1 MRRLLSNESENRR
14 KLQLLSAII
23 IITGYLILYA
33 VFQITSDSEKHNIS
47 QEADKVMD
55 FLQSSCQK
63 YDDYQLGNQVEN
75 LQNLQLK
82 AENLRRYLNDIV
94 LSSNDQLAQFEED
107 QSLTGIWILDADLNT
122 EYYADRDQMERSNLL
137 EQILSEDNVAN
148 VQQYPQKSY
157 AERIVL
163 DDISYDYVIISRE
176 DRDGVIICYED
187 VTADDED
194 MSEFSLNSLLS
205 GDSFRNNAIIVITDG
220 KQILCS
226 NAKEQVGRMMEKCP
240 AVDIEDGEASDSD
253 HGMFQM
259 NSNGDNWYGK
269 HGIYRDY
276 YLYVFYKDSDVFSDR
291 QPVVV
296 ITLALYIFGCL
307 SLIILV
313 QYIRRSKM
321 KRKEKEYHL
330 INVIASIYSA
340 NLALYPEDNIWK
352 PIVMSKRLEKVIS
365 HITQADRMLD
375 AFNRE
380 RVASAYQ
387 EAFGEFLKL
396 KDLEERLG
404 DRRFIGYTFE
414 DVEGLWYQT
423 LLIPQKSEQD
433 DHKQIVMLVI
443 RDVSEQKRKE
453 MTYQEDLRVTA
464 EEAERAN
471 AVKTDF
477 LKRMSHDIRTPING
491 IRGMVNVGKNHIH
504 DVDKIDECLDEIMR
518 SSDML
523 VDLVNNVL
531 NMSKLESGGIQL
543 TEEAFDLQEMLDD
556 VKRFVNVQAEQKQI
570 SLQID
575 AAEVEHYHL
584 IGSPLHI
591 RQIFQN
597 IIENAVKFNMD
608 SGSVNVVC
616 RELASDEKNTV
627 ELEMVCADTGIGMS
641 EEFQKHVFEA
651 FVQEDTSARTTY
663 SGIGLGLAITKKLVN
678 CMDGEIS
685 FESERGIGTVF
696 TVKLP
701 VQIDRAYYQLSEKK
715 DPLQVMKGLRILLVE
730 DNELNMEI
738 TKYIMTEQGAVVTEA
753 WNGKEAVD
761 IYESCESGTFD
772 VILMDIMMPVMNGLE
787 AARCIRASEKEDAQS
802 IPIIAVSANAFDDDI
817 AQSLAAGMNMHLAK
831 PLEFQKVIEAIAALV
846 VQ

>member
-47 QEADKVMD
+47 QEADEVMD

-107 QSLTGIWILDADLNT
+107 QSLTGIWILDANLNT
-122 EYYADRDQMERSNLL
+122 EYYADHDQVERSNLL
-137 EQILSEDNVAN
+137 EQILSEDNAAN
-148 VQQYPQKSY
+148 VLRYPQKSY

-163 DDISYDYVIISRE
+163 DDISYDYVIIARE

-220 KQILCS
+220 KRILCS

-240 AVDIEDGEASDSD
+240 VADIEDGEASDSD
-253 HGMFQM
+253 YGMFQM

-269 HGIYRDY
+269 HDIYREY

-291 QPVVV
+291 QP
-296 ITLALYIFGCL
+296 IMIMTLALYVFGCL

-313 QYIRRSKM
+313 QYIKRSKM

-340 NLALYPEDNIWK
+340 NLALYPEENIWK
-352 PIVMSKRLEKVIS
+352 PIVMSKRLEKVIG

-380 RVASAYQ
+380 QVAPAYQ

-616 RELASDEKNTV
+616 RELASDENTV
-627 ELEMVCADTGIGMS
+627 ELEMVCTDTGIGMS

-685 FESERGIGTVF
+685 FESEQGIGTVF

-701 VQIDRAYYQLSEKK
+701 VQIDRAYYQLAEKK
-715 DPLQVMKGLRILLVE
+715 DPLQVMKGLQILLVE

-738 TKYIMTEQGAVVTEA
+738 TKYMMTEQGAVVTEA
-753 WNGKEAVD
+753 WNGKEATD
-761 IYESCESGTFD
+761 IYESCEAGTFD

-817 AQSLAAGMNMHLAK
+817 AQSLAAGMNIHLAK

>member
-1 MRRLLSNESENRR
+1 MRRLLSNESKNRR
-14 KLQLLSAII
+14 KLQLLSAIM

-33 VFQITSDSEKHNIS
+33 VFQITSNSEKRNIS
-47 QEADKVMD
+47 QEADEVLE

-63 YDDYQLGNQVEN
+63 YDDYQLGNQVDN

-82 AENLRRYLNDIV
+82 AENLCRYLNDIV
-94 LSSNDQLAQFEED
+94 LSSNDQLVQFEED

-137 EQILSEDNVAN
+137 EQILSEDNAAN

-163 DDISYDYVIISRE
+163 DDSSYDYVIIARE

-220 KQILCS
+220 KQVLCS

-240 AVDIEDGEASDSD
+240 AADIENGEASDSD

-259 NSNGDNWYGK
+259 TSNGYNWYGK
-269 HGIYRDY
+269 HDIYREY

-296 ITLALYIFGCL
+296 TTLALYIFGCL
-307 SLIILV
+307 SLIILA
-313 QYIRRSKM
+313 QYIRRTKM

-340 NLALYPEDNIWK
+340 NLALYPEENIWK

-375 AFNRE
+375 TFNRE
-380 RVASAYQ
+380 RVAPAYQ

-414 DVEGLWYQT
+414 DVEGLWYQA
-423 LLIPQKSEQD
+423 LLIPQKFEQD

-477 LKRMSHDIRTPING
+477 LKRMSHDMRTPING
-491 IRGMVNVGKNHIH
+491 IRGLANVGKNHIH
-504 DVDKIDECLDEIMR
+504 DVDKIEECLDEIMR

-556 VKRFVNVQAEQKQI
+556 VERFVNVQAERKQI
-570 SLQID
+570 SLQINS
-575 AAEVEHYHL
+575 AEVEHYHL

-616 RELASDEKNTV
+616 REFVSDENTV

-651 FVQEDTSARTTY
+651 FTQEDTSARTTY

-678 CMDGEIS
+678 CMNGEVS

-715 DPLQVMKGLRILLVE
+715 DPLQVMKGLQILLVE

-738 TKYIMTEQGAVVTEA
+738 TEYMMTEQGAVVTEA
-753 WNGKEAVD
+753 WNGKEAAD

-802 IPIIAVSANAFDDDI
+802 IPIIALSANAFDDDI

>member
-1 MRRLLSNESENRR
+1 MRRLLSNESKNRR
-14 KLQLLSAII
+14 KLQLLSAIM

-33 VFQITSDSEKHNIS
+33 VFQITSNSEKRNIS
-47 QEADKVMD
+47 QEADEVME

-82 AENLRRYLNDIV
+82 AENLCRYLNDIV

-137 EQILSEDNVAN
+137 EQILSEDNAAN

-163 DDISYDYVIISRE
+163 DDSSYDYVIIARE

-220 KQILCS
+220 KQVLCS

-269 HGIYRDY
+269 HDIYREY

-296 ITLALYIFGCL
+296 TTLALYIFGCL
-307 SLIILV
+307 SLIILA
-313 QYIRRSKM
+313 QYIRRTKM

-340 NLALYPEDNIWK
+340 NLALYPEENIWK

-375 AFNRE
+375 TFNRE
-380 RVASAYQ
+380 RVAPAYQ

-414 DVEGLWYQT
+414 DVEGLWYQA
-423 LLIPQKSEQD
+423 LLIPQKFEQD

-477 LKRMSHDIRTPING
+477 LKRMSHDMRTPING
-491 IRGMVNVGKNHIH
+491 IRGLANVGKNHIH
-504 DVDKIDECLDEIMR
+504 DVDKIEECLDEIMR

-556 VKRFVNVQAEQKQI
+556 VERFVNVQAERKQI
-570 SLQID
+570 SLQINS
-575 AAEVEHYHL
+575 AEVEHYHL

-616 RELASDEKNTV
+616 REFVSDENTV

-651 FVQEDTSARTTY
+651 FTQEDTSARTTY

-678 CMDGEIS
+678 CMNGEVS

-715 DPLQVMKGLRILLVE
+715 DPLQVMKGLQILLVE

-738 TKYIMTEQGAVVTEA
+738 TEYMLTEQGAVVTEA
-753 WNGKEAVD
+753 WNGKEAAD

-802 IPIIAVSANAFDDDI
+802 IPIIALSANAFDDDI

>member
-1 MRRLLSNESENRR
+1 MRRLLSNESKNRR
-14 KLQLLSAII
+14 KLQLLSAIM

-33 VFQITSDSEKHNIS
+33 VFQITSNSEKRNIS
-47 QEADKVMD
+47 QEADEVLE
-55 FLQSSCQK
+55 FLRSSCQK
-63 YDDYQLGNQVEN
+63 YDDYQLGNQVDN

-82 AENLRRYLNDIV
+82 AENLCRYLNDIV
-94 LSSNDQLAQFEED
+94 LSSNDQLVQFEED

-137 EQILSEDNVAN
+137 EQILSEDNAAN

-163 DDISYDYVIISRE
+163 DDSSYDYVIIARE

-220 KQILCS
+220 KQVLCS

-269 HGIYRDY
+269 HDIYREY

-291 QPVVV
+291 QPIMVM
-296 ITLALYIFGCL
+296 TLALYIFGCL

-340 NLALYPEDNIWK
+340 NLALYPEENIWK

-375 AFNRE
+375 TFNRE
-380 RVASAYQ
+380 QVAPAYQ

-414 DVEGLWYQT
+414 DVEGIWYQA
-423 LLIPQKSEQD
+423 LLIPQKFEQD

-477 LKRMSHDIRTPING
+477 LRRMSHDMRTPING
-491 IRGMVNVGKNHIH
+491 IRGLVNVGKNHIH
-504 DVDKIDECLDEIMR
+504 DVDKIEECLDEIMR

-523 VDLVNNVL
+523 ADLVNNVL

-543 TEEAFDLQEMLDD
+543 TEESFDLQEMLDD
-556 VKRFVNVQAEQKQI
+556 VERFVNVQAERKQI
-570 SLQID
+570 RLQINS
-575 AAEVEHYHL
+575 AEVEHYHL

-591 RQIFQN
+591 CQIFQN
-597 IIENAVKFNMD
+597 IIENAVKFSMD

-616 RELASDEKNTV
+616 RELASDENTV

-651 FVQEDTSARTTY
+651 FVQEDTSVRTTY

-715 DPLQVMKGLRILLVE
+715 DSLQVMKGLQILLVE

-738 TKYIMTEQGAVVTEA
+738 TEYMLTEQGAVVTEA
-753 WNGKEAVD
+753 WNGKEAAD

-802 IPIIAVSANAFDDDI
+802 IPIIALSANGFDDDI

>member
-47 QEADKVMD
+47 QKADEVLE

-63 YDDYQLGNQVEN
+63 YDDYQLGNQVES

-82 AENLRRYLNDIV
+82 AENLCRYLNDIV

-761 IYESCESGTFD
+761 IYESCESGTFY

>member
-1 MRRLLSNESENRR
+1 MRRLLSNESKNRR
-14 KLQLLSAII
+14 KLQLLSAIM

-33 VFQITSDSEKHNIS
+33 VFQITSNSEKRNIS
-47 QEADKVMD
+47 QKADEVLE

-82 AENLRRYLNDIV
+82 AENLCRYLNDIV

-137 EQILSEDNVAN
+137 EQILSEDNAAN

-163 DDISYDYVIISRE
+163 DDSSYDYVIIARE

-220 KQILCS
+220 KQVLCS

-259 NSNGDNWYGK
+259 TSNGDNWYGK
-269 HGIYRDY
+269 HDIYREY

-296 ITLALYIFGCL
+296 MTLALYIFGCL
-307 SLIILV
+307 SLTILA
-313 QYIRRSKM
+313 QYIRRTKM

-340 NLALYPEDNIWK
+340 NLALYPEENIWK

-375 AFNRE
+375 TFNRE
-380 RVASAYQ
+380 RVAPAYQ

-414 DVEGLWYQT
+414 DVEGLWYQA
-423 LLIPQKSEQD
+423 LLIPQKFEQD

-477 LKRMSHDIRTPING
+477 LKRMSHDMRTPING
-491 IRGMVNVGKNHIH
+491 IRGLANVGKNHIH
-504 DVDKIDECLDEIMR
+504 DVDKIEECLDEIMR

-556 VKRFVNVQAEQKQI
+556 VERFVNVQAERKQI
-570 SLQID
+570 SLQINS
-575 AAEVEHYHL
+575 AEVEHYHL

-616 RELASDEKNTV
+616 REFVSDENTV

-651 FVQEDTSARTTY
+651 FTQEDTSARTTY

-678 CMDGEIS
+678 CMNGEVS

-715 DPLQVMKGLRILLVE
+715 DPLQVMKGLQILLVE

-738 TKYIMTEQGAVVTEA
+738 TEYMMTEQGAVVTEA
-753 WNGKEAVD
+753 WNGKEAAD

-802 IPIIAVSANAFDDDI
+802 IPIIALSANAFDDDI

>member
-1 MRRLLSNESENRR
+1 MRRLLSNESKNRR
-14 KLQLLSAII
+14 KLQLLSAIM

-33 VFQITSDSEKHNIS
+33 VFQITSNSEKRNIS
-47 QEADKVMD
+47 QEADEVME

-82 AENLRRYLNDIV
+82 AENLCRYLNDIV

-137 EQILSEDNVAN
+137 EQILSEDNAAN

-163 DDISYDYVIISRE
+163 DDSSYDYVIIARE

-220 KQILCS
+220 KQVLCS

-269 HGIYRDY
+269 HDIYREY
-276 YLYVFYKDSDVFSDR
+276 YLYVFYKDSDVFSNR
-291 QPVVV
+291 QSVVV
-296 ITLALYIFGCL
+296 TTLALYIFGCL
-307 SLIILV
+307 SLIILA
-313 QYIRRSKM
+313 QYIRRTKM

-340 NLALYPEDNIWK
+340 NLALYPEENIWK

-375 AFNRE
+375 TFNRE
-380 RVASAYQ
+380 RVAPAYQ

-414 DVEGLWYQT
+414 DVEGLWYQA
-423 LLIPQKSEQD
+423 LLIPQKFEQD

-477 LKRMSHDIRTPING
+477 LKRMSHDMRTPING
-491 IRGMVNVGKNHIH
+491 IRGLVNVGKNHIH
-504 DVDKIDECLDEIMR
+504 DVDKIEECLDEIMR

-523 VDLVNNVL
+523 ADLVNNVL

-556 VKRFVNVQAEQKQI
+556 VERFVNVQAERKQI
-570 SLQID
+570 SLQIN

-616 RELASDEKNTV
+616 RELVSDENTV

-651 FVQEDTSARTTY
+651 FTQEDTSARTTY

-678 CMDGEIS
+678 CMNGEVS

-715 DPLQVMKGLRILLVE
+715 DPLQVMKGLQILLVE

-738 TKYIMTEQGAVVTEA
+738 TEYMMTEQGAVVTEA
-753 WNGKEAVD
+753 WNGKEAAD

-802 IPIIAVSANAFDDDI
+802 IPIIALSANAFDDDI

>member
-1 MRRLLSNESENRR
+1 MRRLLSNESKNRR
-14 KLQLLSAII
+14 KLQLLSAIM

-33 VFQITSDSEKHNIS
+33 VFQITSNSEKRNIS
-47 QEADKVMD
+47 QEADEVLE

-82 AENLRRYLNDIV
+82 AENLCRYLNDIV

-122 EYYADRDQMERSNLL
+122 EYYADRDQVERSNLL
-137 EQILSEDNVAN
+137 EQILSEDNAAN

-163 DDISYDYVIISRE
+163 DDISYDYVIIARE

-220 KQILCS
+220 KQVLCS

-259 NSNGDNWYGK
+259 TSNGDNWYGK
-269 HGIYRDY
+269 HDIYREY

-296 ITLALYIFGCL
+296 MTLALYIFGCL
-307 SLIILV
+307 SLTILA
-313 QYIRRSKM
+313 QYIRRTKM

-340 NLALYPEDNIWK
+340 NLALYPEENIWK

-375 AFNRE
+375 TFNRE
-380 RVASAYQ
+380 RVAPAYQ

-414 DVEGLWYQT
+414 DVEGLWYQA
-423 LLIPQKSEQD
+423 LLIPQKFEQD

-477 LKRMSHDIRTPING
+477 LKRMSHDMRTPING
-491 IRGMVNVGKNHIH
+491 IRGLANVGKNHIH
-504 DVDKIDECLDEIMR
+504 DVDKIEECLDEIMR

-556 VKRFVNVQAEQKQI
+556 VERFVNVQAERKQI
-570 SLQID
+570 SLQINS
-575 AAEVEHYHL
+575 AEVEHYHL

-616 RELASDEKNTV
+616 REFVSDENTV

-651 FVQEDTSARTTY
+651 FTQEDTSARTTY

-678 CMDGEIS
+678 CMNGEVS

-715 DPLQVMKGLRILLVE
+715 DPLQVMKGLQILLVE

-738 TKYIMTEQGAVVTEA
+738 TEYMMTEQGAVVTEA
-753 WNGKEAVD
+753 WNGKEAAD

-802 IPIIAVSANAFDDDI
+802 IPIIALSANAFDDDI

>member
-14 KLQLLSAII
+14 KLQLLSAIMI
-23 IITGYLILYA
+23 IIGYLILYA
-33 VFQITSDSEKHNIS
+33 VFQITSNSEKHNIS
-47 QEADKVMD
+47 READDVME

-63 YDDYQLGNQVEN
+63 YDDYQLGNQIEN

-82 AENLRRYLNDIV
+82 AENLCRYLNDIV
-94 LSSNDQLAQFEED
+94 LSSNDQLVQFEED

-122 EYYADRDQMERSNLL
+122 EYYADHDQAERSNLL
-137 EQILSEDNVAN
+137 EQILSEDNAAN
-148 VQQYPQKSY
+148 VLQYPQKSY

-163 DDISYDYVIISRE
+163 DDISYDYVIIARE

-187 VTADDED
+187 VTTDDED

-220 KQILCS
+220 KQVLCS

-240 AVDIEDGEASDSD
+240 AANIEDGEASDSD
-253 HGMFQM
+253 YGMFQM

-269 HGIYRDY
+269 HDIYREY

-291 QPVVV
+291 QPVMI
-296 ITLALYIFGCL
+296 ITLALYVFGCL
-307 SLIILV
+307 SLIVLM
-313 QYIRRSKM
+313 QYIKRSKM

-340 NLALYPEDNIWK
+340 NLALYPEENIWK
-352 PIVMSKRLEKVIS
+352 PIVMSKRLEKVIG

-380 RVASAYQ
+380 RVAPAYQ

-414 DVEGLWYQT
+414 DVEGLWYQA

-491 IRGMVNVGKNHIH
+491 IRGLVNVGKNHIH

-616 RELASDEKNTV
+616 RELASDENIV

-685 FESERGIGTVF
+685 FESKQGIGTVF

-701 VQIDRAYYQLSEKK
+701 VQIDRAYYQPAEKK
-715 DPLQVMKGLRILLVE
+715 DPLQVMKGLQILLVE

>member
-14 KLQLLSAII
+14 KLQLLSAIM

-33 VFQITSDSEKHNIS
+33 VFQITSNSEKHNIS
-47 QEADKVMD
+47 READDVME

-82 AENLRRYLNDIV
+82 AENLCRYLNDIV

-122 EYYADRDQMERSNLL
+122 EYYADHDQVERSNLL

-163 DDISYDYVIISRE
+163 DNISYDYVIIARE

-205 GDSFRNNAIIVITDG
+205 GDSFRNNAIIVVTDG
-220 KQILCS
+220 KQVLCS

-240 AVDIEDGEASDSD
+240 AANIEDGEASDSD
-253 HGMFQM
+253 YEMFQM

-269 HGIYRDY
+269 HDIYREY

-291 QPVVV
+291 QPVMI
-296 ITLALYIFGCL
+296 ITLALYVFGCL
-307 SLIILV
+307 SLIILM
-313 QYIRRSKM
+313 QYIKRSKM

-340 NLALYPEDNIWK
+340 NLALYPEENIWK
-352 PIVMSKRLEKVIS
+352 PIVMSKRLEKVIG

-380 RVASAYQ
+380 RVAPAYQ

-396 KDLEERLG
+396 EDLEERLG

-414 DVEGLWYQT
+414 DVEGLWYQA
-423 LLIPQKSEQD
+423 LLIPQKYEQD
-433 DHKQIVMLVI
+433 NHKQIVMLVI

-453 MTYQEDLRVTA
+453 MTYQEELRVTA

-477 LKRMSHDIRTPING
+477 LRRMSHDIRTPING
-491 IRGMVNVGKNHIH
+491 IRGLVNVGKNHIH
-504 DVDKIDECLDEIMR
+504 DVDKIAECLDEIMR

-556 VKRFVNVQAEQKQI
+556 VKRFVNVQAERKQI

-616 RELASDEKNTV
+616 RELASDENTA

-678 CMDGEIS
+678 CMNGEIS
-685 FESERGIGTVF
+685 FESKQGIGTVF

-701 VQIDRAYYQLSEKK
+701 VQIDRAYYQLAEKK
-715 DPLQVMKGLRILLVE
+715 DPLQVMKGLQILLVE

-738 TKYIMTEQGAVVTEA
+738 TEYIMTEQGAVVTEA

-802 IPIIAVSANAFDDDI
+802 IPIIAISANAFNDDI

>member
-14 KLQLLSAII
+14 KLQLLSAIM

-33 VFQITSDSEKHNIS
+33 VFQITSNSEKHNIS
-47 QEADKVMD
+47 READDVME

-63 YDDYQLGNQVEN
+63 YDDYQLGNQIEN

-82 AENLRRYLNDIV
+82 AENLCRYLNDIV

-122 EYYADRDQMERSNLL
+122 EYYADQDQVERSNLL
-137 EQILSEDNVAN
+137 EQILSEDNAAN
-148 VQQYPQKSY
+148 VLQYPQKSY

-163 DDISYDYVIISRE
+163 DDISYDYVIIARE

-187 VTADDED
+187 VTTDDED

-205 GDSFRNNAIIVITDG
+205 GDSFRNNAIIVVTDG
-220 KQILCS
+220 KQVLCS

-240 AVDIEDGEASDSD
+240 AANIEDGEASDSD
-253 HGMFQM
+253 YGMFQM

-269 HGIYRDY
+269 HDIYREY

-291 QPVVV
+291 QPVMI
-296 ITLALYIFGCL
+296 ITLALYVFGCL
-307 SLIILV
+307 SLIILM
-313 QYIRRSKM
+313 QYIKRSKM

-340 NLALYPEDNIWK
+340 NLALYPEENIWK
-352 PIVMSKRLEKVIS
+352 PIVMSKRLEKVIG

-380 RVASAYQ
+380 RVAPAYQ

-414 DVEGLWYQT
+414 DVEGLWYQA
-423 LLIPQKSEQD
+423 LLIPQKYEQD
-433 DHKQIVMLVI
+433 NHKQIVMLVI

-453 MTYQEDLRVTA
+453 MTYQEELRVTA

-477 LKRMSHDIRTPING
+477 LRRMSHDIRTPING
-491 IRGMVNVGKNHIH
+491 IRGLVNVGKNHIH
-504 DVDKIDECLDEIMR
+504 DVDKIEECLDEIMR

-556 VKRFVNVQAEQKQI
+556 VERFVNVQAERKQI
-570 SLQID
+570 SLQIN

-616 RELASDEKNTV
+616 RELASDGNTA

-715 DPLQVMKGLRILLVE
+715 DPLQVMKGLQILLVE

-738 TKYIMTEQGAVVTEA
+738 TEYIMTEQGAVVTEA

-802 IPIIAVSANAFDDDI
+802 IPIIAISANAFNDDI

>member
-1 MRRLLSNESENRR
+1 MRRLLSNESKNRR
-14 KLQLLSAII
+14 KLQLLSAIM

-33 VFQITSDSEKHNIS
+33 VFQITSNSEKRNIS
-47 QEADKVMD
+47 QEADEVLE

-82 AENLRRYLNDIV
+82 AENLCRYLNDIV

-137 EQILSEDNVAN
+137 EQILSEDNAAN

-163 DDISYDYVIISRE
+163 DDSSYDYVIIARE

-220 KQILCS
+220 KQVLCS

-259 NSNGDNWYGK
+259 TSNGDNWYGK
-269 HGIYRDY
+269 HDIYREY

-296 ITLALYIFGCL
+296 MTLALYIFGCL
-307 SLIILV
+307 SLTILA
-313 QYIRRSKM
+313 QYIRRTKM

-340 NLALYPEDNIWK
+340 NLALYPEENIWK

-375 AFNRE
+375 TFNRE
-380 RVASAYQ
+380 RVAPAYQ

-414 DVEGLWYQT
+414 DVEGLWYQA
-423 LLIPQKSEQD
+423 LLIPQKFEQD

-477 LKRMSHDIRTPING
+477 LKRMSHDMRTPING
-491 IRGMVNVGKNHIH
+491 IRGLANVGKNHIH
-504 DVDKIDECLDEIMR
+504 DVDKIEECLDEIMR

-556 VKRFVNVQAEQKQI
+556 VERFVNVQAERKQI
-570 SLQID
+570 SLQINS
-575 AAEVEHYHL
+575 AEVEHYHL

-616 RELASDEKNTV
+616 REFVSDENTV

-651 FVQEDTSARTTY
+651 FTQEDTSARTTY

-678 CMDGEIS
+678 CMNGEVS

-715 DPLQVMKGLRILLVE
+715 DPLQVMKGLQILLVE

-738 TKYIMTEQGAVVTEA
+738 TEYMMTEQGAVVTEA
-753 WNGKEAVD
+753 WNGKEAAD

-787 AARCIRASEKEDAQS
+787 ATRCIRASEKEDAQS
-802 IPIIAVSANAFDDDI
+802 IPIIALSANAFDDDI

>member
-1 MRRLLSNESENRR
+1 MRRLLSNESKNRR
-14 KLQLLSAII
+14 KLQLLSAIM

-33 VFQITSDSEKHNIS
+33 VFQITSNSEKRNIS
-47 QEADKVMD
+47 QEADEVME

-82 AENLRRYLNDIV
+82 AENLCRYLNDIV

-137 EQILSEDNVAN
+137 EQILSEDNAAN

-163 DDISYDYVIISRE
+163 DDSSYDYVIIARE

-220 KQILCS
+220 KQVLCS

-259 NSNGDNWYGK
+259 TSNGDNWYGK
-269 HGIYRDY
+269 HDIYREY

-296 ITLALYIFGCL
+296 MTLALYIFGCL
-307 SLIILV
+307 SLTILA
-313 QYIRRSKM
+313 QYIRRTKM

-340 NLALYPEDNIWK
+340 NLALYPEENIWK

-375 AFNRE
+375 TFNRE
-380 RVASAYQ
+380 RVAPAYQ

-414 DVEGLWYQT
+414 DVEGLWYQA
-423 LLIPQKSEQD
+423 LLIPQKFEQD

-477 LKRMSHDIRTPING
+477 LKRMSHDMRTPING
-491 IRGMVNVGKNHIH
+491 IRGLVNVGKNHIH
-504 DVDKIDECLDEIMR
+504 DVDKIEECLDEIMR

-523 VDLVNNVL
+523 ADLVNNVL

-556 VKRFVNVQAEQKQI
+556 VERFVNVQAERKQI
-570 SLQID
+570 SLQIN

-616 RELASDEKNTV
+616 RELVSDENTV

-651 FVQEDTSARTTY
+651 FTQEDTSARTTY

-678 CMDGEIS
+678 CMNGEVS

-715 DPLQVMKGLRILLVE
+715 DPLQVMKGLQILLVE

-738 TKYIMTEQGAVVTEA
+738 TEYMMTEQGAVVTEA
-753 WNGKEAVD
+753 WNGKEAAD

-802 IPIIAVSANAFDDDI
+802 IPIIALSANAFDDDI

>member
-1 MRRLLSNESENRR
+1 MRRLLSNESKNRR

-23 IITGYLILYA
+23 IITGYLILYV
-33 VFQITSDSEKHNIS
+33 VFQITSNSEKHNIS
-47 QEADKVMD
+47 QEADEVLE

-63 YDDYQLGNQVEN
+63 YDDYQLGNQVDN

-82 AENLRRYLNDIV
+82 AENLCRYLNDIV

-148 VQQYPQKSY
+148 VQKYPQKSY

-163 DDISYDYVIISRE
+163 DDSSYDYVIIARE

-226 NAKEQVGRMMEKCP
+226 NAKEQVGWMMEKCP

-259 NSNGDNWYGK
+259 TSNGDNWYGK
-269 HGIYRDY
+269 HDIYREY
-276 YLYVFYKDSDVFSDR
+276 YLYVFYKDSDVFSNR
-291 QPVVV
+291 QSVVV
-296 ITLALYIFGCL
+296 MTLALYVFGCL
-307 SLIILV
+307 SLIILA
-313 QYIRRSKM
+313 QYIRRTKM

-340 NLALYPEDNIWK
+340 NLALYPEENTWK

-375 AFNRE
+375 TFNRE
-380 RVASAYQ
+380 RVAPAYQ

-414 DVEGLWYQT
+414 DVEGLWYQA
-423 LLIPQKSEQD
+423 LLIPQKFEQD

-477 LKRMSHDIRTPING
+477 LKRMSHDMRTPING
-491 IRGMVNVGKNHIH
+491 IRGLVNIGKNHIH
-504 DVDKIDECLDEIMR
+504 DVDKIEECLDEIMR

-543 TEEAFDLQEMLDD
+543 TEEAFDLQEMLND
-556 VKRFVNVQAEQKQI
+556 VERFVNVQAERKQI
-570 SLQID
+570 SLQINS
-575 AAEVEHYHL
+575 AEVEHYHL

-591 RQIFQN
+591 HQIFQN
-597 IIENAVKFNMD
+597 IIENAVKFSMD

-616 RELASDEKNTV
+616 RELARDENTV

-651 FVQEDTSARTTY
+651 FVQEDTSVRTTY

-715 DPLQVMKGLRILLVE
+715 DSLQVMKGLQILLVE

-738 TKYIMTEQGAVVTEA
+738 TESMLTEQGAVVTEA
-753 WNGKEAVD
+753 WNGKEAAD

-802 IPIIAVSANAFDDDI
+802 IPIIALSANAFDDDI

>member
-1 MRRLLSNESENRR
+1 MRRLLSNESKNRR
-14 KLQLLSAII
+14 KLQLLSAIM

-33 VFQITSDSEKHNIS
+33 VFQITSNSEKRNIS
-47 QEADKVMD
+47 QEADEVLE

-63 YDDYQLGNQVEN
+63 YDDYQLGNQVDN

-82 AENLRRYLNDIV
+82 AENLCRYLNDIV

-137 EQILSEDNVAN
+137 EQILSEDNAAN

-163 DDISYDYVIISRE
+163 DDSSYDYVIIARE

-220 KQILCS
+220 KQVLCS

-259 NSNGDNWYGK
+259 TSNGDNWYGK
-269 HGIYRDY
+269 HDIYREY

-296 ITLALYIFGCL
+296 MTLALYIFGCL
-307 SLIILV
+307 SLTILA
-313 QYIRRSKM
+313 QYIRRTKM

-340 NLALYPEDNIWK
+340 NLALYPEENIWK

-375 AFNRE
+375 TFNRE
-380 RVASAYQ
+380 RVAPAYQ

-414 DVEGLWYQT
+414 DVEGLWYQA
-423 LLIPQKSEQD
+423 LLIPQKFEQD

-477 LKRMSHDIRTPING
+477 LKRMSHDMRTPING
-491 IRGMVNVGKNHIH
+491 IRGLANVGKNHIH
-504 DVDKIDECLDEIMR
+504 DVDKIEECLDEIMR

-556 VKRFVNVQAEQKQI
+556 VERFVNVQAERKQI
-570 SLQID
+570 SLQINS
-575 AAEVEHYHL
+575 AEVEHYHL

-616 RELASDEKNTV
+616 REFVSDENTV

-651 FVQEDTSARTTY
+651 FTQEDTSARTTY

-678 CMDGEIS
+678 CMDGEVS

-715 DPLQVMKGLRILLVE
+715 DPLQVMKGLQILLVE

-738 TKYIMTEQGAVVTEA
+738 TEYMLTEQGAVVTEA
-753 WNGKEAVD
+753 WNGKEAAD

-802 IPIIAVSANAFDDDI
+802 IPIIALSANAFDDDI

>member
-1 MRRLLSNESENRR
+1 MRRLLSNESKNRR
-14 KLQLLSAII
+14 KLQLLSAIM

-33 VFQITSDSEKHNIS
+33 VFQITSNSEKRNIS
-47 QEADKVMD
+47 QEADEVME

-82 AENLRRYLNDIV
+82 AENLCRYLNDIV

-122 EYYADRDQMERSNLL
+122 EYYADRDQVERSNLL

-163 DDISYDYVIISRE
+163 DDISYDYVIIARE

-220 KQILCS
+220 KQVLCS

-259 NSNGDNWYGK
+259 TSNGDNWYGK
-269 HGIYRDY
+269 HDIYREY

-296 ITLALYIFGCL
+296 MTLALYIFGCL
-307 SLIILV
+307 SLTILA
-313 QYIRRSKM
+313 QYIRRTKM

-340 NLALYPEDNIWK
+340 NLALYPEENIWK

-375 AFNRE
+375 TFNRE
-380 RVASAYQ
+380 QVAPAYQ

-414 DVEGLWYQT
+414 DVEGLWYQA
-423 LLIPQKSEQD
+423 LLIPQKFEQD

-477 LKRMSHDIRTPING
+477 LKRMSHDMRTPING
-491 IRGMVNVGKNHIH
+491 IRGLANVGKNHIH
-504 DVDKIDECLDEIMR
+504 DVDKIEECLDEIMR

-556 VKRFVNVQAEQKQI
+556 VERFVNVQAERKQI
-570 SLQID
+570 SLQINS
-575 AAEVEHYHL
+575 AEVEHYHL

-616 RELASDEKNTV
+616 REFVSDENTV

-651 FVQEDTSARTTY
+651 FTQEDTSARTTY

-678 CMDGEIS
+678 CMNGEVS

-715 DPLQVMKGLRILLVE
+715 DPLQVMKGLQILLVE

-738 TKYIMTEQGAVVTEA
+738 TEYMMTEQGAVVTEA
-753 WNGKEAVD
+753 WNGKEAAD

-802 IPIIAVSANAFDDDI
+802 IPIIALSANAFDDDI

>member
-14 KLQLLSAII
+14 KLQLLSAIM

-33 VFQITSDSEKHNIS
+33 VFQITSNSEKHNIS
-47 QEADKVMD
+47 READDVME

-82 AENLRRYLNDIV
+82 AENLCRYLNDIV

-122 EYYADRDQMERSNLL
+122 EYYADHDQVERSNLL

-163 DDISYDYVIISRE
+163 DDISYDYVIIARE

-187 VTADDED
+187 VTTDDED

-205 GDSFRNNAIIVITDG
+205 GDSFRNNAIIVVTDG
-220 KQILCS
+220 KQVLCS

-240 AVDIEDGEASDSD
+240 AANIEDGEASDSD
-253 HGMFQM
+253 YGMFQM

-269 HGIYRDY
+269 HDIYREY

-291 QPVVV
+291 QPVMI
-296 ITLALYIFGCL
+296 ITLALYVFGCL
-307 SLIILV
+307 SLIILM
-313 QYIRRSKM
+313 QYIKRSKM

-340 NLALYPEDNIWK
+340 NLALYPEENIWK

-375 AFNRE
+375 TFNRE
-380 RVASAYQ
+380 RVAPAYQ

-396 KDLEERLG
+396 KDLKERLG

-414 DVEGLWYQT
+414 DVEGHWYQA
-423 LLIPQKSEQD
+423 LLIPQKYEQD
-433 DHKQIVMLVI
+433 NHKQIVMLVI

-453 MTYQEDLRVTA
+453 MTYQEELRVTA

-477 LKRMSHDIRTPING
+477 LRRMSHDIRTPING
-491 IRGMVNVGKNHIH
+491 IRGLVNVGKNHIH
-504 DVDKIDECLDEIMR
+504 DVDKIAECLDEIMR

-556 VKRFVNVQAEQKQI
+556 VKRFVNVQAERKQI

-575 AAEVEHYHL
+575 TAEVEHYHL

-616 RELASDEKNTV
+616 RELASDGNTV

-715 DPLQVMKGLRILLVE
+715 DPLQVMKGLQILLVE

-738 TKYIMTEQGAVVTEA
+738 TEYIMTEQGAVVTEA

-761 IYESCESGTFD
+761 IYESCESGSFD

-802 IPIIAVSANAFDDDI
+802 IPIIAISANAFNDDI

>member
-1 MRRLLSNESENRR
+1 MRRLLSNESKNRR
-14 KLQLLSAII
+14 KLQLLSAIM

-33 VFQITSDSEKHNIS
+33 VFQITSNSEKRNIS
-47 QEADKVMD
+47 QEADEVME

-82 AENLRRYLNDIV
+82 AENLCRYLNDIV

-137 EQILSEDNVAN
+137 EQILSEDNAAN

-163 DDISYDYVIISRE
+163 DDSSYDYVIIARE

-220 KQILCS
+220 KQVLCS

-259 NSNGDNWYGK
+259 TSNGDNWYGK
-269 HGIYRDY
+269 HDIYREY

-296 ITLALYIFGCL
+296 MTLALYIFGCL
-307 SLIILV
+307 SLTILA
-313 QYIRRSKM
+313 QYIRRTKM

-340 NLALYPEDNIWK
+340 NLALYPEENIWK

-375 AFNRE
+375 TFNRE
-380 RVASAYQ
+380 RVAPAYQ

-404 DRRFIGYTFE
+404 DRRFIGYTFG
-414 DVEGLWYQT
+414 DVEGLWYQA
-423 LLIPQKSEQD
+423 LLIPQKFEQD

-477 LKRMSHDIRTPING
+477 LKRMSHDMRTPING
-491 IRGMVNVGKNHIH
+491 IRGLANVGKNHIH
-504 DVDKIDECLDEIMR
+504 DVDKIEECLDEIMR

-556 VKRFVNVQAEQKQI
+556 VKRFVNVQAERKQI
-570 SLQID
+570 SLQINS
-575 AAEVEHYHL
+575 AEVEHYHL

-616 RELASDEKNTV
+616 REFVSDENTV

-651 FVQEDTSARTTY
+651 FTQEDTSARTTY

-678 CMDGEIS
+678 CMNGEVS

-715 DPLQVMKGLRILLVE
+715 DPLQVMKGLQILLVE

-738 TKYIMTEQGAVVTEA
+738 TEYMLTEQGAVVTEA
-753 WNGKEAVD
+753 WNGKEAAD

-802 IPIIAVSANAFDDDI
+802 IPIIALSANAFDDDI

>member
-1 MRRLLSNESENRR
+1 MRRLLSNESKNRR

-33 VFQITSDSEKHNIS
+33 VFQITSNSEKHNIS
-47 QEADKVMD
+47 QEADEVLE

-63 YDDYQLGNQVEN
+63 YDDYQLGNQVDN

-82 AENLRRYLNDIV
+82 AENLCRYLNDIV

-148 VQQYPQKSY
+148 AQQYPQKSY

-163 DDISYDYVIISRE
+163 DDSSYDYVIIARE

-220 KQILCS
+220 KQVLCS

-269 HGIYRDY
+269 HDIYREY

-291 QPVVV
+291 QPIMVM
-296 ITLALYIFGCL
+296 TLALYVFGCL

-340 NLALYPEDNIWK
+340 NLALYPEENIWK

-375 AFNRE
+375 TFNRE
-380 RVASAYQ
+380 RVAPAYQ

-414 DVEGLWYQT
+414 DVEGLWYQA
-423 LLIPQKSEQD
+423 LLIPQKFEQD

-491 IRGMVNVGKNHIH
+491 IRGLVNVGKKHIH
-504 DVDKIDECLDEIMR
+504 DVDKIEECLDEIMR

-543 TEEAFDLQEMLDD
+543 TEEAFDLQEMLND
-556 VKRFVNVQAEQKQI
+556 VERFVNVQAERKQI
-570 SLQID
+570 SLQINST
-575 AAEVEHYHL
+575 EVEHYHL

-616 RELASDEKNTV
+616 RELARDENTV

-663 SGIGLGLAITKKLVN
+663 LGIGLGLAITKKLVN

-701 VQIDRAYYQLSEKK
+701 VQIDRTYYQLSEKK
-715 DPLQVMKGLRILLVE
+715 DPSQVMKGLRILLVE

-738 TKYIMTEQGAVVTEA
+738 TKYMMTEQGAVVTEA
-753 WNGKEAVD
+753 WNGKEAAD

-787 AARCIRASEKEDAQS
+787 AARCIRASEKADAQS
-802 IPIIAVSANAFDDDI
+802 IPIIAISANAFGDDI
-817 AQSLAAGMNMHLAK
+817 AQSMAAGMNMHLAK

>member
-1 MRRLLSNESENRR
+1 M
-14 KLQLLSAII
+14 

-33 VFQITSDSEKHNIS
+33 VFQITSNSEKHNIS
-47 QEADKVMD
+47 READDVME

-63 YDDYQLGNQVEN
+63 YDDYQLGNQIEN

-82 AENLRRYLNDIV
+82 AENLCRYLNDIV

-122 EYYADRDQMERSNLL
+122 EYYADQDQVERSNLL
-137 EQILSEDNVAN
+137 EQILSEDNAAN
-148 VQQYPQKSY
+148 VLQYPQKSY

-163 DDISYDYVIISRE
+163 DDISYDYVIIARE

-187 VTADDED
+187 VTTDDED

-205 GDSFRNNAIIVITDG
+205 GDSFRNNAIIVVTDG
-220 KQILCS
+220 KQVLCS

-240 AVDIEDGEASDSD
+240 AANIEDGEASDSD
-253 HGMFQM
+253 YGMFQM

-269 HGIYRDY
+269 HDIYREY

-291 QPVVV
+291 QPVMI
-296 ITLALYIFGCL
+296 ITLALYVFGCL
-307 SLIILV
+307 SLIILM
-313 QYIRRSKM
+313 QYIKRSKM

-340 NLALYPEDNIWK
+340 NLALYPEENIWK
-352 PIVMSKRLEKVIS
+352 PIVMSKRLEKVIG

-380 RVASAYQ
+380 RVAPAYQ

-414 DVEGLWYQT
+414 DVEGLWYQA
-423 LLIPQKSEQD
+423 LLIPQKYEQD
-433 DHKQIVMLVI
+433 NHKQIVMLVI

-453 MTYQEDLRVTA
+453 MTYQEELRVTA

-477 LKRMSHDIRTPING
+477 LRRMSHDIRTPING
-491 IRGMVNVGKNHIH
+491 IRGLVNVGKNHIH
-504 DVDKIDECLDEIMR
+504 DVDKIEECLDEIMR

-556 VKRFVNVQAEQKQI
+556 VERFVNVQAERKQI
-570 SLQID
+570 SLQIN

-616 RELASDEKNTV
+616 RELASDGNTA

-715 DPLQVMKGLRILLVE
+715 DPLQVMKGLQILLVE

-738 TKYIMTEQGAVVTEA
+738 TEYIMTEQGAVVTEA

-802 IPIIAVSANAFDDDI
+802 IPIIAISANAFNDDI

>member
-14 KLQLLSAII
+14 KLQLLSVIM

-33 VFQITSDSEKHNIS
+33 VFQITSNSEKHNIS
-47 QEADKVMD
+47 READDVME

-82 AENLRRYLNDIV
+82 AENLCRYLNDIV

-107 QSLTGIWILDADLNT
+107 QSLTGIWILDANLNT
-122 EYYADRDQMERSNLL
+122 EYYADHDQVERSNLL

-220 KQILCS
+220 KQVLCS

-240 AVDIEDGEASDSD
+240 AANIEDGEASYSD
-253 HGMFQM
+253 YGMFQM

-269 HGIYRDY
+269 HDIYREY

-291 QPVVV
+291 QSVMI
-296 ITLALYIFGCL
+296 ITLALYVFGCL

-313 QYIRRSKM
+313 QYIRKSKM

-340 NLALYPEDNIWK
+340 NLALYPEENIWK

-375 AFNRE
+375 TFNRE
-380 RVASAYQ
+380 RVAPAYQ

-396 KDLEERLG
+396 KDLKERLG

-414 DVEGLWYQT
+414 DVEGLWYQA
-423 LLIPQKSEQD
+423 LLIPQKYEQD
-433 DHKQIVMLVI
+433 NHKQIVMLVI

-453 MTYQEDLRVTA
+453 MTYQEELRVTA

-477 LKRMSHDIRTPING
+477 LRRMSHDIRTPING
-491 IRGMVNVGKNHIH
+491 IRGLVNVGKNHIH
-504 DVDKIDECLDEIMR
+504 DVDKIEECLDEIMR

-556 VKRFVNVQAEQKQI
+556 VERFVNVQAERKQI
-570 SLQID
+570 SLQIN

-616 RELASDEKNTV
+616 RELASDGNTV

-715 DPLQVMKGLRILLVE
+715 DPLQVMKGLQILLVE

-738 TKYIMTEQGAVVTEA
+738 TEYIMTEQGAVVTEA

-761 IYESCESGTFD
+761 IYESCESGSFD

-802 IPIIAVSANAFDDDI
+802 IPIIAISANAFNDDI

>member
-1 MRRLLSNESENRR
+1 MRRLLSNESKNRR
-14 KLQLLSAII
+14 KLQLLSAIM

-33 VFQITSDSEKHNIS
+33 VFQITSNSEKRNIS
-47 QEADKVMD
+47 QEADEVLE

-82 AENLRRYLNDIV
+82 AENLCRYLNDIV

-137 EQILSEDNVAN
+137 EQILSEDNAAN

-163 DDISYDYVIISRE
+163 DDSSYDYVIIARE

-220 KQILCS
+220 KQVLCS

-259 NSNGDNWYGK
+259 TSNGDNWYGK
-269 HGIYRDY
+269 HDIYREY

-296 ITLALYIFGCL
+296 MTLALYIFGCL
-307 SLIILV
+307 SLTILA
-313 QYIRRSKM
+313 QYIRRTKM

-340 NLALYPEDNIWK
+340 NLALYPEENIWK

-375 AFNRE
+375 TFNRE
-380 RVASAYQ
+380 RVAPAYQ

-414 DVEGLWYQT
+414 DVEGLWYQA
-423 LLIPQKSEQD
+423 LLIPQKFEQD

-477 LKRMSHDIRTPING
+477 LKRMSHDMRTPING
-491 IRGMVNVGKNHIH
+491 IRGLANVGKNHIH
-504 DVDKIDECLDEIMR
+504 DVDKIEECLDEIMR

-556 VKRFVNVQAEQKQI
+556 VERFVNVQAERKQI
-570 SLQID
+570 SLQINS
-575 AAEVEHYHL
+575 AEVEHYHL

-616 RELASDEKNTV
+616 REFVSDENTV

-651 FVQEDTSARTTY
+651 FTQEDTSARTTY

-678 CMDGEIS
+678 CMNGEVS

-715 DPLQVMKGLRILLVE
+715 DPLQVMKGLQILLVE

-738 TKYIMTEQGAVVTEA
+738 TEYMMTEQGAVVTEA
-753 WNGKEAVD
+753 WNGKEAAD

-787 AARCIRASEKEDAQS
+787 ATRCIRASEKEDAQS
-802 IPIIAVSANAFDDDI
+802 IPIIALLANAFDDDI

>member
-1 MRRLLSNESENRR
+1 MRRLLSNESKNRR
-14 KLQLLSAII
+14 KLQLLSAIM

-33 VFQITSDSEKHNIS
+33 VFQITSNSEKCNIS
-47 QEADKVMD
+47 QEADEVLE

-82 AENLRRYLNDIV
+82 AENLCRYLNDIV

-122 EYYADRDQMERSNLL
+122 EYYADRDQVERSNLL

-163 DDISYDYVIISRE
+163 DDISYDYVIIARE

-220 KQILCS
+220 KQVLCS

-259 NSNGDNWYGK
+259 TSNGDNWYGK
-269 HGIYRDY
+269 HDIYREY

-296 ITLALYIFGCL
+296 MTLALYIFGCL
-307 SLIILV
+307 SLTILA
-313 QYIRRSKM
+313 QYIRRTKM

-340 NLALYPEDNIWK
+340 NLALYPEENIWK

-375 AFNRE
+375 TFNRE
-380 RVASAYQ
+380 RVAPAYQ

-414 DVEGLWYQT
+414 DVEGLWYQA
-423 LLIPQKSEQD
+423 LLIPQKFEQD

-477 LKRMSHDIRTPING
+477 LKRMSHDMRTPING
-491 IRGMVNVGKNHIH
+491 IRGLANVGKNHIH
-504 DVDKIDECLDEIMR
+504 DVDKIEECLDEIMR

-556 VKRFVNVQAEQKQI
+556 VERFVNVQAERKQI
-570 SLQID
+570 SLQINS
-575 AAEVEHYHL
+575 AEVEHYHL

-616 RELASDEKNTV
+616 REFVSDENTV

-651 FVQEDTSARTTY
+651 FTQEDTSARTTY

-678 CMDGEIS
+678 CMNGEVS

-715 DPLQVMKGLRILLVE
+715 DPLQVMKGLQILLVE

-738 TKYIMTEQGAVVTEA
+738 TEYMMTEQGAVVTEA
-753 WNGKEAVD
+753 WNGKEAAD

-802 IPIIAVSANAFDDDI
+802 IPIIALSANAFDDDI

>member
-1 MRRLLSNESENRR
+1 MHRLLSNESENRR
-14 KLQLLSAII
+14 KLQLLSAIM

-33 VFQITSDSEKHNIS
+33 VFQITSNSEKHNIS
-47 QEADKVMD
+47 QEADEVLE

-82 AENLRRYLNDIV
+82 AENLCRYLNGIV

-122 EYYADRDQMERSNLL
+122 EYYADQDQVERSNLL
-137 EQILSEDNVAN
+137 EQILSEDNAAN
-148 VQQYPQKSY
+148 ILQYPQKSY

-163 DDISYDYVIISRE
+163 DDISYDYVIIARE

-187 VTADDED
+187 VTTDDED

-205 GDSFRNNAIIVITDG
+205 GDSFRNNAIIVVTDG
-220 KQILCS
+220 KQVLCS

-240 AVDIEDGEASDSD
+240 AANIEDGEASDSD
-253 HGMFQM
+253 YGMFQM

-269 HGIYRDY
+269 HDIYREY

-291 QPVVV
+291 QSVMI
-296 ITLALYIFGCL
+296 ITLALYVFGCL

-313 QYIRRSKM
+313 QYIRKSKM

-340 NLALYPEDNIWK
+340 NLALYPEENIWK

-375 AFNRE
+375 TFNRE
-380 RVASAYQ
+380 RVAPAYQ

-396 KDLEERLG
+396 KDLKERLG

-414 DVEGLWYQT
+414 DVEGLWYQA
-423 LLIPQKSEQD
+423 LLIPQKYEQD
-433 DHKQIVMLVI
+433 NYKQIVMLVI

-453 MTYQEDLRVTA
+453 MTYQEELRVTA
-464 EEAERAN
+464 EEAEQAN

-477 LKRMSHDIRTPING
+477 LRRMSHDIRTPING
-491 IRGMVNVGKNHIH
+491 IRGLVNVGKNHIH
-504 DVDKIDECLDEIMR
+504 DVDKIEECLDEIMR

-531 NMSKLESGGIQL
+531 NMSKLESDGIQL

-556 VKRFVNVQAEQKQI
+556 VERFVNVQAERKQI
-570 SLQID
+570 SLQIN

-616 RELASDEKNTV
+616 RELASDGNTV

-715 DPLQVMKGLRILLVE
+715 DPLQVMKGLQILLVE

-738 TKYIMTEQGAVVTEA
+738 TEYIMTEQGAVVTEA

-761 IYESCESGTFD
+761 IYESCESGSFD

-802 IPIIAVSANAFDDDI
+802 IPIIAISANAFNDDI

-831 PLEFQKVIEAIAALV
+831 PLEFQKVIEAITALV

>member
-1 MRRLLSNESENRR
+1 MRRLLSNESKNRR

-23 IITGYLILYA
+23 IITGYLILYV
-33 VFQITSDSEKHNIS
+33 VFQITSNSEKHNIS
-47 QEADKVMD
+47 QEADEVLE

-63 YDDYQLGNQVEN
+63 YDDYQLGNQVDN

-82 AENLRRYLNDIV
+82 AENLCRYLNDIV

-137 EQILSEDNVAN
+137 EQILSEDNAAN

-163 DDISYDYVIISRE
+163 DDSSYDYVIIARE

-220 KQILCS
+220 KQVLCS

-269 HGIYRDY
+269 HDIYREY

-291 QPVVV
+291 QPIMVM
-296 ITLALYIFGCL
+296 TLALYVFGCL

-340 NLALYPEDNIWK
+340 NLALYPEENIWK

-365 HITQADRMLD
+365 HIPQADQMLD
-375 AFNRE
+375 TFNRE
-380 RVASAYQ
+380 RVAPAYQ

-414 DVEGLWYQT
+414 DVEGLWYQA
-423 LLIPQKSEQD
+423 LLIPQKFEQD

-491 IRGMVNVGKNHIH
+491 IRGLVNVGKNHIH
-504 DVDKIDECLDEIMR
+504 DVDKIEECLDEIMR

-543 TEEAFDLQEMLDD
+543 TEEAFDLQEMLND
-556 VKRFVNVQAEQKQI
+556 VERFVNVQAERKQI
-570 SLQID
+570 SLQINST
-575 AAEVEHYHL
+575 EVEHYHL

-597 IIENAVKFNMD
+597 IIENAVKFNTD

-616 RELASDEKNTV
+616 RELARDENTV

-701 VQIDRAYYQLSEKK
+701 VQIDRTYYQLSEKK
-715 DPLQVMKGLRILLVE
+715 DPSQVMKGLRILLVE

-738 TKYIMTEQGAVVTEA
+738 TKYMMTEQGAVVTEA
-753 WNGKEAVD
+753 WNGKEATD

-817 AQSLAAGMNMHLAK
+817 AQSLAAGMNIHLAK

>member
-1 MRRLLSNESENRR
+1 MRRLLSNESKNRR
-14 KLQLLSAII
+14 KLQLLSAIM

-33 VFQITSDSEKHNIS
+33 VFQITSNSEKRNIS
-47 QEADKVMD
+47 QEADEVLE

-82 AENLRRYLNDIV
+82 AENLCRYLNDIV
-94 LSSNDQLAQFEED
+94 LSSNDQLVQFEDD

-122 EYYADRDQMERSNLL
+122 EYYADRDQVERSNLL

-163 DDISYDYVIISRE
+163 DDISYDYVIIARE

-220 KQILCS
+220 KQVLCS

-259 NSNGDNWYGK
+259 TSNGDNWYGK
-269 HGIYRDY
+269 HDIYREY

-296 ITLALYIFGCL
+296 MTLALYIFGCL
-307 SLIILV
+307 SLTILA
-313 QYIRRSKM
+313 QYIRRTKM

-340 NLALYPEDNIWK
+340 NLALYPEENIWK

-375 AFNRE
+375 TFNRE
-380 RVASAYQ
+380 RVAPAYQ

-414 DVEGLWYQT
+414 DVEGLWYQA
-423 LLIPQKSEQD
+423 LLIPQKFEQD

-471 AVKTDF
+471 AVNTDF
-477 LKRMSHDIRTPING
+477 LKRMSHDMRTPING
-491 IRGMVNVGKNHIH
+491 IRGLANVGKNHIH
-504 DVDKIDECLDEIMR
+504 DVDKIEECLDEIMR

-556 VKRFVNVQAEQKQI
+556 VERFVNVQAERKQI
-570 SLQID
+570 SLQINS
-575 AAEVEHYHL
+575 AEVEHYHL

-616 RELASDEKNTV
+616 RELVSDENTV

-651 FVQEDTSARTTY
+651 FTQEDTSARTTY

-678 CMDGEIS
+678 CMNGEVS

-715 DPLQVMKGLRILLVE
+715 DPLQVMKGLQILLVE

-738 TKYIMTEQGAVVTEA
+738 TEYMMTEQGAVVTEA
-753 WNGKEAVD
+753 WNGKEAAD

-802 IPIIAVSANAFDDDI
+802 IPIIALSANAFDDDI

>member
-1 MRRLLSNESENRR
+1 MRRLLSNESKNRR
-14 KLQLLSAII
+14 KLQLLSVII

-33 VFQITSDSEKHNIS
+33 VFQITSNSEKRNIS
-47 QEADKVMD
+47 QEADEVLE

-82 AENLRRYLNDIV
+82 AENLCRYLNDIV
-94 LSSNDQLAQFEED
+94 LSSNDQLVQFEED

-122 EYYADRDQMERSNLL
+122 EYYADRDQVERSNLL
-137 EQILSEDNVAN
+137 EQILSEDNAAN

-163 DDISYDYVIISRE
+163 DDSSYDYVIIARE

-220 KQILCS
+220 KQVLCS
-226 NAKEQVGRMMEKCP
+226 NAKEQAGRMMEKCP

-259 NSNGDNWYGK
+259 TSNGDNWYGK
-269 HGIYRDY
+269 HDIYREY
-276 YLYVFYKDSDVFSDR
+276 YLYVFYKDSDVFSNR
-291 QPVVV
+291 QSVVV
-296 ITLALYIFGCL
+296 MTLALYVFGCL
-307 SLIILV
+307 SLIILA
-313 QYIRRSKM
+313 QYIRRTKM

-340 NLALYPEDNIWK
+340 NLALYPEENIWK
-352 PIVMSKRLEKVIS
+352 PIVISKRLEKVIS

-375 AFNRE
+375 TFNRE
-380 RVASAYQ
+380 RVAPAYQ

-414 DVEGLWYQT
+414 DVEGLWYQA
-423 LLIPQKSEQD
+423 LLIPQKFEQD

-477 LKRMSHDIRTPING
+477 LKRMSHDMRTPING
-491 IRGMVNVGKNHIH
+491 IRGLANVGKNHIH
-504 DVDKIDECLDEIMR
+504 DVDKIEECLDEIMR

-556 VKRFVNVQAEQKQI
+556 VERFVNVQAERKQI
-570 SLQID
+570 SLQINS
-575 AAEVEHYHL
+575 AEVEHYHL

-616 RELASDEKNTV
+616 REFVSDENTV

-651 FVQEDTSARTTY
+651 FTQEDTSARTTY

-678 CMDGEIS
+678 CMNGEVS

-715 DPLQVMKGLRILLVE
+715 DPLQVMKGLQILLVE

-738 TKYIMTEQGAVVTEA
+738 TEYMMTEQGAVVTEA
-753 WNGKEAVD
+753 WNGKEAAD

-802 IPIIAVSANAFDDDI
+802 IPIIALSANAFDDDI

>member
-1 MRRLLSNESENRR
+1 MRRLLSNESKNRR
-14 KLQLLSAII
+14 KLQLLSAIM

-33 VFQITSDSEKHNIS
+33 VFQITSNSEKRNIS
-47 QEADKVMD
+47 QEADEVLE

-82 AENLRRYLNDIV
+82 AENLCRYLNDIV

-122 EYYADRDQMERSNLL
+122 EYYADRDQVERSNLL

-163 DDISYDYVIISRE
+163 DVISYDYVIIARE
-176 DRDGVIICYED
+176 DSDGVIICYED

-220 KQILCS
+220 KQVLCS

-259 NSNGDNWYGK
+259 TSNGDNWYGK
-269 HGIYRDY
+269 HDIYREY

-296 ITLALYIFGCL
+296 MTLALYIFGCL
-307 SLIILV
+307 SLTILA
-313 QYIRRSKM
+313 QYIRRTKM

-340 NLALYPEDNIWK
+340 NLALYPEENIWK

-375 AFNRE
+375 TFNRE
-380 RVASAYQ
+380 RVAPAYQ

-414 DVEGLWYQT
+414 DVEGLWYQA
-423 LLIPQKSEQD
+423 LLIPQKFEQD

-477 LKRMSHDIRTPING
+477 LKRMSHDMRTPING
-491 IRGMVNVGKNHIH
+491 IRGLANVGKNHIH
-504 DVDKIDECLDEIMR
+504 DVDKIEECLDEIMR

-556 VKRFVNVQAEQKQI
+556 VERFVNVQAERKQI
-570 SLQID
+570 SLQINS
-575 AAEVEHYHL
+575 AEVEHYHL

-616 RELASDEKNTV
+616 RELVSDENTV

-651 FVQEDTSARTTY
+651 FVQEDTSVRTTY

-715 DPLQVMKGLRILLVE
+715 DPLQVMKGLQILLVE

-738 TKYIMTEQGAVVTEA
+738 TEYMLTEQGAVVIEA
-753 WNGKEAVD
+753 WNGKEAAD

-802 IPIIAVSANAFDDDI
+802 IPIIALSANAFDDDI

>member
-1 MRRLLSNESENRR
+1 MRRLLSNESKNRR
-14 KLQLLSAII
+14 KLQLLSAIM

-33 VFQITSDSEKHNIS
+33 VFQITSNSEKRNIS
-47 QEADKVMD
+47 QEADEVME

-82 AENLRRYLNDIV
+82 AENLCRYLNDIV

-137 EQILSEDNVAN
+137 EQILSEDNAAN

-163 DDISYDYVIISRE
+163 DDSSYDYVIIARE

-220 KQILCS
+220 KQVLCS

-269 HGIYRDY
+269 HDIYREY
-276 YLYVFYKDSDVFSDR
+276 YLYVFYKDSDVFSNR
-291 QPVVV
+291 QSVVV
-296 ITLALYIFGCL
+296 TTLALYIFGCL
-307 SLIILV
+307 SLIILA
-313 QYIRRSKM
+313 QYIRRTKM

-340 NLALYPEDNIWK
+340 NLALYPEENIWK

-375 AFNRE
+375 TFNRE
-380 RVASAYQ
+380 RVAPAYQ

-414 DVEGLWYQT
+414 DVEGLWYQA
-423 LLIPQKSEQD
+423 LLIPQKFEQD

-477 LKRMSHDIRTPING
+477 LKRMSHDMRTPING
-491 IRGMVNVGKNHIH
+491 IRGLVNVGKNHIH
-504 DVDKIDECLDEIMR
+504 DVDKIEECLDEIMR

-523 VDLVNNVL
+523 ADLVNNVL

-556 VKRFVNVQAEQKQI
+556 VERFVNVQAERKQI
-570 SLQID
+570 SLQIN

-616 RELASDEKNTV
+616 RELVSDENTV

-651 FVQEDTSARTTY
+651 FVQEDTSVRTTY

-701 VQIDRAYYQLSEKK
+701 VQIDREYYQLSEKK
-715 DPLQVMKGLRILLVE
+715 DPLQVMKGLQILLVE

-738 TKYIMTEQGAVVTEA
+738 TEYMLTEQGAVVTEA
-753 WNGKEAVD
+753 WNGKEAAD

-802 IPIIAVSANAFDDDI
+802 IPIIALSANAFDDDI

>member
-1 MRRLLSNESENRR
+1 MRRLLSNESKNRR
-14 KLQLLSAII
+14 KLQLLSAIM

-33 VFQITSDSEKHNIS
+33 VFQITSNSEKRNIS
-47 QEADKVMD
+47 QEADEVLE

-82 AENLRRYLNDIV
+82 AENLCRYLNDIV

-122 EYYADRDQMERSNLL
+122 EYYADRDQVERSNLL

-163 DDISYDYVIISRE
+163 DDISYDYVIIARE

-220 KQILCS
+220 KQVLCS

-259 NSNGDNWYGK
+259 TSNGDNWYGK
-269 HGIYRDY
+269 HDIYREY

-296 ITLALYIFGCL
+296 MTLALYIFGCL
-307 SLIILV
+307 SLTILA
-313 QYIRRSKM
+313 QYIRRTKM

-340 NLALYPEDNIWK
+340 NLALYPEENIWK

-375 AFNRE
+375 TFNRE
-380 RVASAYQ
+380 RVAPAYQ

-414 DVEGLWYQT
+414 DVEGLWYQA
-423 LLIPQKSEQD
+423 LLIPQKFEQD

-477 LKRMSHDIRTPING
+477 LKRMSHDMRTPING
-491 IRGMVNVGKNHIH
+491 IRGLANVGKNHIH
-504 DVDKIDECLDEIMR
+504 DVDKIEECLDEIMR

-556 VKRFVNVQAEQKQI
+556 VERFVNVQAERKQI
-570 SLQID
+570 SLQINS
-575 AAEVEHYHL
+575 AEVEHYHL

-616 RELASDEKNTV
+616 REFVSDENTV

-651 FVQEDTSARTTY
+651 FTQEDTSARTTY

-701 VQIDRAYYQLSEKK
+701 VQINRAYYQLSEKK
-715 DPLQVMKGLRILLVE
+715 DPLQVMKGLQILLVE

-738 TKYIMTEQGAVVTEA
+738 TEYMLTEQGAVVTEA
-753 WNGKEAVD
+753 WNGKEAAD

-787 AARCIRASEKEDAQS
+787 AARCIRASGKEDAQS
-802 IPIIAVSANAFDDDI
+802 IPIIALSANAFDDDI

>member
-1 MRRLLSNESENRR
+1 MRRLLSNESKNRR
-14 KLQLLSAII
+14 KLQLLSAIM

-33 VFQITSDSEKHNIS
+33 VFQITSNSEKRNIS
-47 QEADKVMD
+47 QEADEVME

-82 AENLRRYLNDIV
+82 AENLCRYLNDIV

-122 EYYADRDQMERSNLL
+122 EYYADRDQVERSNLL
-137 EQILSEDNVAN
+137 EQILSEDNAAN

-163 DDISYDYVIISRE
+163 DDSSYDYVIIARE

-220 KQILCS
+220 KQVLCS

-259 NSNGDNWYGK
+259 TSNGDNWYGK
-269 HGIYRDY
+269 HDIYREY

-296 ITLALYIFGCL
+296 MTLALYIFGCL
-307 SLIILV
+307 SLTILA
-313 QYIRRSKM
+313 QYIRRTKM

-340 NLALYPEDNIWK
+340 NLALYPEENIWK

-375 AFNRE
+375 TFNRE
-380 RVASAYQ
+380 RVAPAYQ

-414 DVEGLWYQT
+414 DVEGLWYQA
-423 LLIPQKSEQD
+423 LLIPQKFEQD

-477 LKRMSHDIRTPING
+477 LKRMSHDMRTPING
-491 IRGMVNVGKNHIH
+491 IRGLANVGKNHIH
-504 DVDKIDECLDEIMR
+504 DVDKIEECLDEIMR

-556 VKRFVNVQAEQKQI
+556 VKRFVNVQAERKQI
-570 SLQID
+570 SLQINS
-575 AAEVEHYHL
+575 AEVEHYHL

-616 RELASDEKNTV
+616 REFVSDENTV

-651 FVQEDTSARTTY
+651 FTQEDTSARTTY

-678 CMDGEIS
+678 CMNGEVS

-715 DPLQVMKGLRILLVE
+715 DPLQVMKGLQILLVE

-738 TKYIMTEQGAVVTEA
+738 TEYMLTEQGAVVTEA
-753 WNGKEAVD
+753 WNGKEAAD

-802 IPIIAVSANAFDDDI
+802 IPIIALSANAFDDDI

>member
-1 MRRLLSNESENRR
+1 MRRLLSNESKNRR
-14 KLQLLSAII
+14 KLQLLSVII

-33 VFQITSDSEKHNIS
+33 VFQITSNSEKRNIS
-47 QEADKVMD
+47 QEADEVLE

-82 AENLRRYLNDIV
+82 AENLCRYLNDIV

-122 EYYADRDQMERSNLL
+122 EYYADRDQVERSNLL
-137 EQILSEDNVAN
+137 EQILSEDNAAN

-163 DDISYDYVIISRE
+163 DDISYDYVIIARE

-220 KQILCS
+220 KQVLCS

-259 NSNGDNWYGK
+259 TSNGDNWYGK
-269 HGIYRDY
+269 HDIYREY

-296 ITLALYIFGCL
+296 MTLALYIFGCL
-307 SLIILV
+307 SLTILA
-313 QYIRRSKM
+313 QYIRRTKM

-340 NLALYPEDNIWK
+340 NLALYPEENIWK

-375 AFNRE
+375 TFNRE
-380 RVASAYQ
+380 RVAPAYQ

-414 DVEGLWYQT
+414 DVEGLWYQA
-423 LLIPQKSEQD
+423 LLIPQKFEQD

-477 LKRMSHDIRTPING
+477 LKRMSHDMRTPING
-491 IRGMVNVGKNHIH
+491 IRGLANVGKNHIH
-504 DVDKIDECLDEIMR
+504 DVDKIEECLDEIMR

-556 VKRFVNVQAEQKQI
+556 VERFVNVQAERKQI
-570 SLQID
+570 SLQINS
-575 AAEVEHYHL
+575 AEVEHYHL

-616 RELASDEKNTV
+616 REFVSDENTV

-651 FVQEDTSARTTY
+651 FTQEDTSARTTY

-678 CMDGEIS
+678 CMNGEVS

-715 DPLQVMKGLRILLVE
+715 DPLQVMKGLQILLVE

-738 TKYIMTEQGAVVTEA
+738 TEYMMTEQGAVVTEA
-753 WNGKEAVD
+753 WNGKEAAD

-802 IPIIAVSANAFDDDI
+802 IPIIALSANAFDDDI

>member
-1 MRRLLSNESENRR
+1 MRRLLSNESKNRR
-14 KLQLLSAII
+14 KLQLLSAIM

-33 VFQITSDSEKHNIS
+33 VFQITSNSEKRNIS
-47 QEADKVMD
+47 QEADEVME

-82 AENLRRYLNDIV
+82 AENLCRYLNDIV

-163 DDISYDYVIISRE
+163 DDISYDYVIIARE

-220 KQILCS
+220 KQVLCS

-259 NSNGDNWYGK
+259 TSNGDNWYGK
-269 HGIYRDY
+269 HDIYREY

-296 ITLALYIFGCL
+296 MTLALYIFGCL
-307 SLIILV
+307 SLTILA
-313 QYIRRSKM
+313 QYIRRTKM

-340 NLALYPEDNIWK
+340 NLALYPKENIWK

-375 AFNRE
+375 TFNRE
-380 RVASAYQ
+380 QVAPAYQ

-414 DVEGLWYQT
+414 DVEGIWYQA
-423 LLIPQKSEQD
+423 LLIPQKFEQD

-477 LKRMSHDIRTPING
+477 LKRMSHDMRTPING
-491 IRGMVNVGKNHIH
+491 IRGLANVGKNHIH
-504 DVDKIDECLDEIMR
+504 DVDKIEECLDEIMR

-556 VKRFVNVQAEQKQI
+556 VERFVNVQAERKQI
-570 SLQID
+570 SLQINS
-575 AAEVEHYHL
+575 AEVEHYHL

-616 RELASDEKNTV
+616 REFVSDENTV

-651 FVQEDTSARTTY
+651 FTQEDTSARTTY

-678 CMDGEIS
+678 CMNGEVS

-715 DPLQVMKGLRILLVE
+715 DPLQVMKGLQILLVE

-738 TKYIMTEQGAVVTEA
+738 TEYMMTEQGAVVTEA
-753 WNGKEAVD
+753 WNGKEAAD

-802 IPIIAVSANAFDDDI
+802 IPIIALSANAFDDDI

>member
-1 MRRLLSNESENRR
+1 MRRLLSNESKNRR
-14 KLQLLSAII
+14 KLQLLSAIM

-33 VFQITSDSEKHNIS
+33 VFQITSNSEKRNIS
-47 QEADKVMD
+47 QEADEVLE

-82 AENLRRYLNDIV
+82 AENLCRYLNDIV

-122 EYYADRDQMERSNLL
+122 EYYADRDQVERSNLL

-163 DDISYDYVIISRE
+163 DDISYDYVIIARE

-220 KQILCS
+220 KQVLCS

-259 NSNGDNWYGK
+259 TSNGDNWYGK
-269 HGIYRDY
+269 HDIYREY

-296 ITLALYIFGCL
+296 MTLALYIFGCL
-307 SLIILV
+307 SLTILA
-313 QYIRRSKM
+313 QYIRRTKM

-340 NLALYPEDNIWK
+340 NLALYPEENIWK

-375 AFNRE
+375 TFNRE
-380 RVASAYQ
+380 RVAPAYQ

-414 DVEGLWYQT
+414 DVEGLWYQA
-423 LLIPQKSEQD
+423 LLIPQKFEQD

-477 LKRMSHDIRTPING
+477 LKRMSHDMRTPING
-491 IRGMVNVGKNHIH
+491 IRGLANVGKNHIH
-504 DVDKIDECLDEIMR
+504 DVDKIEECLDEIMR

-556 VKRFVNVQAEQKQI
+556 VERFVNVQAERKQI
-570 SLQID
+570 SLQINS
-575 AAEVEHYHL
+575 AEVEHYHL

-616 RELASDEKNTV
+616 RELVSDENTV

-651 FVQEDTSARTTY
+651 FTQEDTSARTTY

-678 CMDGEIS
+678 CMNGEVS

-715 DPLQVMKGLRILLVE
+715 DPLQVMKGLQILLVE

-738 TKYIMTEQGAVVTEA
+738 TEYMMTEQGAVVTEA
-753 WNGKEAVD
+753 WNGKEAAD

-802 IPIIAVSANAFDDDI
+802 IPIIALSANAFDDDI

>member
-14 KLQLLSAII
+14 KLQLLSAIM

-33 VFQITSDSEKHNIS
+33 VFQITSNSEKHNIS
-47 QEADKVMD
+47 QEADEVLE

-82 AENLRRYLNDIV
+82 AENLCRYLNDIV

-122 EYYADRDQMERSNLL
+122 EYYADQDQVERSNLL

-163 DDISYDYVIISRE
+163 DDSSYDYVIIARE

-220 KQILCS
+220 KQVLCS

-269 HGIYRDY
+269 HDIYREY

-291 QPVVV
+291 QPIMVM
-296 ITLALYIFGCL
+296 TLALYVFGCL

-340 NLALYPEDNIWK
+340 NLALYPEENIWK

-375 AFNRE
+375 TFNRE
-380 RVASAYQ
+380 RVAPAYQ

-414 DVEGLWYQT
+414 DVEGLWYQA
-423 LLIPQKSEQD
+423 LLIPQKFEQD

-491 IRGMVNVGKNHIH
+491 IRGLVNVGKKHIH
-504 DVDKIDECLDEIMR
+504 DVDKIEECLDEIMR

-543 TEEAFDLQEMLDD
+543 TEEAFDLQEMLND
-556 VKRFVNVQAEQKQI
+556 VERFVNVQAERKQI
-570 SLQID
+570 SLQINST
-575 AAEVEHYHL
+575 EVEHYHL

-616 RELASDEKNTV
+616 RELARDENTV

-701 VQIDRAYYQLSEKK
+701 VQIDRTYYQLSEKK
-715 DPLQVMKGLRILLVE
+715 DPSQVMKGLRILLVE

-738 TKYIMTEQGAVVTEA
+738 TKYMMTEQGAVVTEA
-753 WNGKEAVD
+753 WNGKEAAD

-787 AARCIRASEKEDAQS
+787 AARCIRASEKADAQS
-802 IPIIAVSANAFDDDI
+802 IPIIAISANAFGDDI
-817 AQSLAAGMNMHLAK
+817 AQSMAAGMNMHLAK

>member
-1 MRRLLSNESENRR
+1 MHRLLSNESENRR
-14 KLQLLSAII
+14 KLQLLSAIMI
-23 IITGYLILYA
+23 IIGYLILYA
-33 VFQITSDSEKHNIS
+33 VFQITSNSEKHNIS
-47 QEADKVMD
+47 QEADEVLE

-82 AENLRRYLNDIV
+82 AENLCRYLNDIV

-122 EYYADRDQMERSNLL
+122 EYYADQDQVERSNLL

-220 KQILCS
+220 KQVLCS

-240 AVDIEDGEASDSD
+240 AANIEDGEASYSD
-253 HGMFQM
+253 YGMFQM

-269 HGIYRDY
+269 HDIYREY

-291 QPVVV
+291 QSVMI
-296 ITLALYIFGCL
+296 ITLALYVFGCL

-313 QYIRRSKM
+313 QYIRKSKM

-340 NLALYPEDNIWK
+340 NLALYPEENIWK

-365 HITQADRMLD
+365 HITQADRMLGT
-375 AFNRE
+375 FNRE
-380 RVASAYQ
+380 RVAPAYQ

-396 KDLEERLG
+396 KDLKERLG

-414 DVEGLWYQT
+414 DVEGLWYQA
-423 LLIPQKSEQD
+423 LLIPQKYEQD
-433 DHKQIVMLVI
+433 NHKQIVMLVI

-453 MTYQEDLRVTA
+453 MTYQEELRVTA

-477 LKRMSHDIRTPING
+477 LRRMSHDIRTPING
-491 IRGMVNVGKNHIH
+491 IRGLVNVGKNHIH
-504 DVDKIDECLDEIMR
+504 DVDKIEECLDEIMR

-556 VKRFVNVQAEQKQI
+556 VERFVNVQAERKQI
-570 SLQID
+570 SLQIN

-616 RELASDEKNTV
+616 RELASDGNIV

-715 DPLQVMKGLRILLVE
+715 DPLQVMKGLQILLVE

-738 TKYIMTEQGAVVTEA
+738 TEYIMTEQGAVVTEA

-761 IYESCESGTFD
+761 IYESCESGSFD

-802 IPIIAVSANAFDDDI
+802 IPIIAISANAFNDDI